1 MLNNER
7 CRELQTEFKM
17 ATRGGRDLL
26 LMLLKWIGLH
36 YQRSKS
42 ISLVRIDKH
51 TSMEANVGWTESD
64 GWEEFVQYYSKIFEN
79 RKKKQQKQG
88 SNSKKKT
95 SQKMFILIHP
105 PNCHVARYCGFDDIH
120 LEYTCR
126 KISAKAFAHTH
137 TVTLSHTHTHEH
149 GHLIA
154 FTTTIFR
161 YLSEAKLIVTPLL
174 GTATE

>member
-51 TSMEANVGWTESD
+51 TGMEANVGWTESD

-79 RKKKQQKQG
+79 RKRKTIEIGFQLE
-88 SNSKKKT
+88 KKKHHRKCSFSFIPPIAT
-95 SQKMFILIHP
+95 LPVIVDLMTFIWSTPVGRLAQKHSHIHTQSH
-105 PNCHVARYCGFDDIH
+105 C
-120 LEYTCR
+120 
-126 KISAKAFAHTH
+126 HTH
-137 TVTLSHTHTHEH
+137 IHMNTDT
-149 GHLIA
+149 
-154 FTTTIFR
+154 
-161 YLSEAKLIVTPLL
+161 
-174 GTATE
+174 